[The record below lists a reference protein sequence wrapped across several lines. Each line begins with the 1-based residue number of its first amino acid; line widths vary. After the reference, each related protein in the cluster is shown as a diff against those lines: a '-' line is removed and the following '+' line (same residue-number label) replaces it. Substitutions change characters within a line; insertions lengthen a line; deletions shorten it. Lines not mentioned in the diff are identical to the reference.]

1 MTRETASG
9 RRTRCVMG
17 PAAPQARDGTVAT
30 HLNIC
35 RRARL
40 IGLAAAIGAGLAGTS
55 PASAQTNPLT
65 SGPGLAAPSAPA
77 ERAEEA
83 AEAQATNPSATAII
97 RSLAPFADGNP
108 RGGPGRDVR
117 DVGEGPRRLRV
128 DYGRSVD
135 LTVFFAYD
143 SARLTPEA
151 RVQLEPL
158 GRALQSPELA
168 ALRFLIGGHTDAR
181 GSQAYNRRLSSA
193 RAEAVKAHLV
203 DAYGVDPARL
213 VTYGW
218 GQRRPKDPSNPLAG
232 VNRRVEVSLVA
243 ARTSSFRP
251 EGARIVAGAFETGC
265 SWRPLLDPRVGTP
278 TDLDDFGA
286 APTHLPCDR

>member
-1 MTRETASG
+1 MRDGAG
-9 RRTRCVMG
+9 G
-17 PAAPQARDGTVAT
+17 PACEDETVAT
-30 HLNIC
+30 HLNTYG
-35 RRARL
+35 RARL

-65 SGPGLAAPSAPA
+65 SGPGIAAPSAPT
-77 ERAEEA
+77 ERAEET
-83 AEAQATNPSATAII
+83 AEAQATNPSATTII

-135 LTVFFAYD
+135 LTVFFAYG

-158 GRALQSPELA
+158 GRALQSAELA
-168 ALRFLIGGHTDAR
+168 ALRFLVGGHTDAR
-181 GSQAYNRRLSSA
+181 GGEAYNRRLSSA

-203 DAYGVDPARL
+203 EAYGIDPARL
-213 VTYGW
+213 VTFGW

-243 ARTSSFRP
+243 ARTSSLRP

-265 SWRPLLDPRVGTP
+265 SWRLLLDPRLVTP

-286 APTHLPCDR
+286 APTRLPCDR